1 MNYIN
6 YYKQMRLILIYDL
19 PTVEEEERK
28 IYQKFNKDIK
38 KMGFSMLQFSVYTK
52 VLQND
57 TSYSQN
63 IIRLNRIIPKKG
75 SIIIFKVTEKQFQ
88 DMLYLTGTKNKYE
101 SIVGG
106 RELVIFGGDS

>member
-63 IIRLNRIIPKKG
+63 LIRLNKIIPKKG
-75 SIIIFKVTEKQFQ
+75 SIIIFKITEKQFQ
-88 DMLYLTGTKNKYE
+88 DMQYLTGTKNRYE
-101 SIVGG
+101 ALVGG